1 MDCQGEL
8 IATDKR
14 IEQGVLKAPGVPPI
28 TPENAALME
37 KGWDLVNSGD
47 VASARLLFQRMA
59 NSGIADA
66 ALALAATYDPR
77 HLAQHKLIGVVGD
90 ETKAH
95 DWYQRANELGSVEA
109 GRILARTDAD

>member
-1 MDCQGEL
+1 
-8 IATDKR
+8 
-14 IEQGVLKAPGVPPI
+14 
-28 TPENAALME
+28 
-37 KGWDLVNSGD
+37 
-47 VASARLLFQRMA
+47 MA